1 MFLFFIS
8 VSTYA
13 VSETPKPV
21 VKVGVLKWGTVNW
34 ELQTLL
40 KEKLDDKNK
49 YKLEVYEDHSRNARM
64 SIRSI
69 AKRILKR

>member
-1 MFLFFIS
+1 MSITSFFSFFIS
-8 VSTYA
+8 VSSYA
-13 VSETPKPV
+13 VSETSKPV

-49 YKLEVYEDHSRNARM
+49 Y
-64 SIRSI
+64 
-69 AKRILKR
+69 